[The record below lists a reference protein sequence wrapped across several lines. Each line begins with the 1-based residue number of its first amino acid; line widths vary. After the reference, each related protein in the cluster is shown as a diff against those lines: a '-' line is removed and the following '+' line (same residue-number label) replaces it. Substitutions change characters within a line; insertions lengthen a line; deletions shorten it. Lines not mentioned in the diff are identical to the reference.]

1 MWIAIAKTLNDCFA
15 TASRDMFL
23 SHFAPVNFRQLPKK
37 KVPCVCTELF
47 S

>member
-23 SHFAPVNFRQLPKK
+23 SQLHAGE
-37 KVPCVCTELF
+37 VPAA
-47 S
+47 